1 MEEKKNIKMEAV
13 KTEKTQDKKQQ
24 KLSYEQLNEVCMQ
37 LYQQNQ
43 KLTQQLQQANMTNM
57 FARLDYLFKVL
68 NYEAVIKDADFIN
81 ACVAEIKDA
90 MIIKSDEESKDA

>member
-1 MEEKKNIKMEAV
+1 MEEKKEAKMKAV
-13 KTEKTQDKKQQ
+13 KTENPQEKKQQ
-24 KLSYEQLNEVCMQ
+24 KLSYEQLNDVCMQ

-68 NYEAVIKDADFIN
+68 NYESVIKDSDFIN
-81 ACVAEIKDA
+81 ACVAEIKEA
-90 MIIKSDEESKDA
+90 MIIKPEEDSK

>member
-1 MEEKKNIKMEAV
+1 MEETKKTAKMEAV
-13 KTEKTQDKKQQ
+13 KSGDKKQQ
-24 KLSYEQLNEVCMQ
+24 KLTYEQLNDVCMQ

-68 NYEAVIKDADFIN
+68 NYESVIKDAEFIN
-81 ACVAEIKDA
+81 SCIAEIKEA
-90 MIIKSDEESKDA
+90 MIIKPEEDSKEN

>member
-13 KTEKTQDKKQQ
+13 KTGKDQDKKQQ

-68 NYEAVIKDADFIN
+68 NYESVIKDAEFIN
-81 ACVAEIKDA
+81 SCIAEIKEA
-90 MIIKSDEESKDA
+90 MIIKSEEEPKED

>member
-1 MEEKKNIKMEAV
+1 MEEKKEVKMKAV
-13 KTEKTQDKKQQ
+13 KTENPQDKKQQ
-24 KLSYEQLNEVCMQ
+24 KLSYEQLNDVCMQ

-68 NYEAVIKDADFIN
+68 NYESVIKDSDFIN
-81 ACVAEIKDA
+81 ACVAEIKEA
-90 MIIKSDEESKDA
+90 MIIKPEEDSK

>member
-13 KTEKTQDKKQQ
+13 KTGKDQDKKQQ

-68 NYEAVIKDADFIN
+68 NYESVIKDAEFIN
-81 ACVAEIKDA
+81 SCIAEIKEA
-90 MIIKSDEESKDA
+90 MIIKSEEEPK